1 MKKGFL
7 IVISGP
13 SGVGK
18 RTVLTPLLN
27 DPELNLTY
35 SISMTTR
42 EKREGEINGKD
53 YFFLTKQQFEQE
65 IKNDNLLE
73 YATYVDNYYG
83 TPKKYVNDLRNQ
95 GKNVL
100 LEIEPQGAL
109 LIMDYIKKQ
118 NDHKFLSIFIAP
130 QSIETL
136 KSRLLGRATETKT
149 KIEKRIK
156 QAEWE
161 LSLKDK
167 YDYCVVNGS
176 NPKDATKKIKEIF
189 VRSFNNARK

>member
-130 QSIETL
+130 QSIEIL
-136 KSRLLGRATETKT
+136 KSRLLGRATESKA

-167 YDYCVVNGS
+167 YDYYVVNGS
-176 NPKDATKKIKEIF
+176 DPKDATKKIKEIF

>member
-109 LIMDYIKKQ
+109 LIMDYIY
-118 NDHKFLSIFIAP
+118 FYCSSIYWDI
-130 QSIETL
+130 
-136 KSRLLGRATETKT
+136 
-149 KIEKRIK
+149 KI
-156 QAEWE
+156 
-161 LSLKDK
+161 
-167 YDYCVVNGS
+167 
-176 NPKDATKKIKEIF
+176 
-189 VRSFNNARK
+189 